1 MDSFDRVAKDTLW
14 AFEVRAVQEDEAAH
28 ALYRIDQHIREKL
41 RLPYFTSSIDVTL
54 KLSHASITKIQKL
67 LNSRGFHTIA
77 SESSVR
83 SNEWSLHVRWA
94 GAGCPD

>member
-1 MDSFDRVAKDTLW
+1 MDSFDRVAKNTLW

-28 ALYRIDQHIREKL
+28 ALYRIDQCIREKL
-41 RLPYFTSSIDVTL
+41 RLPYFTSSVDMTL
-54 KLSHASITKIQKL
+54 KLSHESITKIQKL

-77 SESSVR
+77 SESSKEKDR
-83 SNEWSLHVRWA
+83 WDLHVRWA